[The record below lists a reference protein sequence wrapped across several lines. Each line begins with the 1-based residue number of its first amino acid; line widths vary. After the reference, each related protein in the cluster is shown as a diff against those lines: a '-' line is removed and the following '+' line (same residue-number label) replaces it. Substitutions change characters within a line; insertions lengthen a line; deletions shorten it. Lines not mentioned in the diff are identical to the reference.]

1 MSVNA
6 GTAQL
11 VSTALNLGEML
22 QLGHVTQ
29 VITALLAHLA
39 HRKSPATQA
48 HTVLERMKNQ
58 NCVPLEHTNL
68 ATLGQ
73 ISVTV

>member
-1 MSVNA
+1 MNA

-29 VITALLAHLA
+29 VITALLVHLA

-48 HTVLERMKNQ
+48 HTVLERM
-58 NCVPLEHTNL
+58 
-68 ATLGQ
+68 
-73 ISVTV
+73 